1 MRRRRAATVA
11 TFSAAAIAFG
21 IGCETSR
28 QTSDGRPMPPTPRD
42 APTTPTAAPIN
53 AMAVV
58 LGPKP
63 GDTNGNLRPDL
74 IQIEVYLFARPHPT
88 PVWRDGTFEFT
99 IFPSGQAG
107 SPDQP
112 NPEPLRSW
120 TFEPD
125 RLLALRSRTLIGE
138 SYTIGLSLLENG
150 ASDNLGVA
158 SVDLLATWRPAD
170 GGPPVFIQGV
180 RTVSLTAPLSGAREG
195 A

>member
-1 MRRRRAATVA
+1 MRSLVTVA
-11 TFSAAAIAFG
+11 ALGIAWAFG
-21 IGCETSR
+21 FGCETTR

-42 APTTPTAAPIN
+42 APTTPLAAPIN

-63 GDTNGNLRPDL
+63 ADTNGNLRPDL
-74 IQIEVYLFARPHPT
+74 IQIEAYLFARPHPT
-88 PVWRDGTFEFT
+88 PVWRGGTFEFA
-99 IFPSGQAG
+99 IFPPGQAG

-112 NPEPLRSW
+112 GPEPLRTW
-120 TFEPD
+120 TFEAE

-150 ASDNLGVA
+150 ASDNLGMA
-158 SVDLLATWRPAD
+158 SVDLLATWRPSD

-180 RTVSLTAPLSGAREG
+180 RTISLTAPLSGSREG